1 MDSVGEKILLI
12 NLWYKVITNNAKFS
26 IKPNALD
33 TNSLIGEVAYI
44 IYYSSSLS
52 QRIRKGEKIQLTNQ
66 KEQYSFT
73 CTLQYY

>member
-1 MDSVGEKILLI
+1 MDSVDEKILLI

-26 IKPNALD
+26 IKQNALD

-44 IYYSSSLS
+44 IYYASSLS